1 MTAFNFR
8 NYSTLKKY
16 NIHHLI
22 DSESFKRW
30 VFGCAN
36 RDDKNYWDQ
45 WVRQSDYN
53 RLLAKLAQEKLIGIS
68 IKPGSRP
75 DKDESW
81 SRFANKYGLDK
92 STRRSMSADR
102 NSDKYR
108 RSFNKYVMY
117 AAALTLFSVL
127 IVSVFNLSSDF
138 RSDVI
143 TTSSI
148 ILKEFQ
154 TDFGEIKEISIDEGS
169 DVVLNANS
177 KINYSIDEDY
187 PGQVTVMLEGEAY
200 FSVDSSNP
208 ESRLFVVRTTAGVVE
223 VNGTRFVISTTV
235 EKSDVVL
242 EQGAVIVR
250 NTAGKSAQLK
260 SGEIAKMSVDSE
272 SIFVASINTDVY
284 TSWMKK
290 KLFFDH
296 TPLKEV
302 FSRLERTFGVE
313 IEVEDSSVYERALTG
328 SVVSHDIES
337 IMTSL
342 SVILGMN
349 FYKSGKMICIGE
361 VDDCNFKK

>member
-1 MTAFNFR
+1 
-8 NYSTLKKY
+8 
-16 NIHHLI
+16 
-22 DSESFKRW
+22 
-30 VFGCAN
+30 
-36 RDDKNYWDQ
+36 
-45 WVRQSDYN
+45 
-53 RLLAKLAQEKLIGIS
+53 
-68 IKPGSRP
+68 
-75 DKDESW
+75 
-81 SRFANKYGLDK
+81 
-92 STRRSMSADR
+92 MSADR